1 MNYVHNK
8 PVVVVDPRVCVGDGG
23 GSISIIHILRCFVI
37 IFILC
42 YDDYDDYDIYG
53 IYGMFMG

>member
-23 GSISIIHILRCFVI
+23 GSISIIHFVI
-37 IFILC
+37 IMIILFLY

-53 IYGMFMG
+53 IYGMFME

>member
-23 GSISIIHILRCFVI
+23 GGISIIHFVI
-37 IFILC
+37 IMIILFLC
-42 YDDYDDYDIYG
+42 YDICDIYG
-53 IYGMFMG
+53 IYGMLME

>member
-23 GSISIIHILRCFVI
+23 GSISIIHFVI
-37 IFILC
+37 IMIILFL
-42 YDDYDDYDIYG
+42 YYDDYDIYG
-53 IYGMFMG
+53 IYGMLME